1 MIEISFDAQLWR
13 KIENWKL
20 KEKFVYPEF
29 DIFHSK
35 FHNCDLIFYIYPNSA
50 NKTRKQLLGNLND
63 F

>member
-1 MIEISFDAQLWR
+1 MIEISFDAQFWR

-50 NKTRKQLLGNLND
+50 NKTQKKNFGELK
-63 F
+63 